1 MHDRQLMVYHY
12 PPCDTCRLAVK
23 SLKQRGYELELHNLW
38 EETPSVKELQK
49 WIPLS
54 GLPIS
59 KWFNVSGQVY
69 KELGLKDRLQG
80 MSENEKIA
88 LLASNGRLIKRPVVT
103 DGRRVTVGYKEE
115 EYDQVWARLPN
126 DLKARDQGVGDE

>member
-1 MHDRQLMVYHY
+1 MNDRQLTVYHY
-12 PPCDTCRLAVK
+12 PPCGTCRPAVK

-38 EETPSVKELQK
+38 EETPSQKDLQK

-59 KWFNVSGQVY
+59 KWFNVSGEAY
-69 KELGLKDRLQG
+69 KELGLKDRMKG
-80 MSENEKIA
+80 MSEDEKIG

-103 DGRRVTVGYKEE
+103 DGHRVTVGYKEE
-115 EYDQVWARLPN
+115 EFNRVWP
-126 DLKARDQGVGDE
+126 E